1 MRIFLAAVLL
11 IFSAATAA
19 AQKVV
24 GNAVPSA
31 AIEIPAAP
39 GSLVTLTGAHETKWN
54 LASESTPLGFWPDGP
69 ECRIAATS
77 GRWLVIATTP
87 TEVKRYVVV
96 YGGSPPAPMPPVP
109 VPPGPAPSDQLK
121 QKMEATFAAN
131 TSATKKADA
140 LALASVYTAG
150 AAAVKRPAITTAAE
164 LIDAMRASEPNG
176 SKDKLTECR
185 KVVAAELV
193 AILTDLKKP
202 LTDVSRAATAGL
214 FTRAATIL
222 ESLGN

>member
-69 ECRIAATS
+69 ECRIAAAS
-77 GRWLVIATTP
+77 GRWLVIATSA
-87 TEVKRYVVV
+87 TEVKRFVVV
-96 YGGSPPAPMPPVP
+96 YGGSPPAPM
-109 VPPGPAPSDQLK
+109 PPGPAPSDQLK